1 MASGYILLLNDVLK
15 NHILGCKASEK
26 QRLLEKLEFL
36 ANGIWDAGVRVKKL
50 KGLSRKVIFEARLSR
65 GQRILFTLGR
75 HQGRIAIYLWGI
87 AAHDDVE
94 RLGRSIVPRNAPFL
108 LFEPESMQ

>member
-1 MASGYILLLNDVLK
+1 MNDVLK

-26 QRLLEKLEFL
+26 QCLLEKLEFL

-50 KGLSRKVIFEARLSR
+50 KGLSRKTIFEARLSLGR
-65 GQRILFTLGR
+65 RILFAFGK

-87 AAHDDVE
+87 AFLDDFKRPG
-94 RLGRSIVPRNAPFL
+94 RLHRAAKRPLSALRSGEHGGKARA
-108 LFEPESMQ
+108 SCG